1 MPVSFKIAVAILVM
15 KKKITIIIIIGMT
28 ADIISILVKLLGILS
43 Y

>member
-1 MPVSFKIAVAILVM
+1 M

-28 ADIISILVKLLGILS
+28 ADIISILVKLLGIFS